1 VTLIHRRGQFRAY
14 AYSQQ
19 RVEEAGIE
27 VVRGGEV
34 IELRGDDQLAGVV
47 VRVEDEG
54 TRDITT
60 DLMVVSIGQVPDLS
74 GLESW
79 RLDVKGPRIEVDSA
93 MQTDRAGVLAVGD
106 FATYAGKVRMIAT
119 AVAEGSTAAAT
130 AERMLKAS

>member
-1 VTLIHRRGQFRAY
+1 M
-14 AYSQQ
+14 
-19 RVEEAGIE
+19 
-27 VVRGGEV
+27 VRGGEV